1 MEEAEDSLVASAAK
15 TEFHRQGICVKYT
28 LCGMRYAKA
37 WGWVNLAGG
46 KAASITP
53 VVDV

>member
-1 MEEAEDSLVASAAK
+1 MEEAEDSLVASAAMK
-15 TEFHRQGICVKYT
+15 EFHRQGICVKYT
-28 LCGMRYAKA
+28 YRGMRYAEA
-37 WGWVNLAGG
+37 WEWVNLAGG